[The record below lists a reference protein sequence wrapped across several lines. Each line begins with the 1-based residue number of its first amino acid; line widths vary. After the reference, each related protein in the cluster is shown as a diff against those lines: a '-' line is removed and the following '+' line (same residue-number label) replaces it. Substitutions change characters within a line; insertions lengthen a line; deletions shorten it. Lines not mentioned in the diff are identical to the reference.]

1 MAQMQSDEALIAQ
14 ALQGQQQS
22 YAQLVERYQHYV
34 FTLAV
39 RMVKNRE
46 EAAEVAQDSFLRAF
60 RYLSDFRGEAKFT
73 TWLYRIV
80 HSVALNHLRRSRL
93 DVLSI
98 DDTARPVTLPAAT
111 QPDAS
116 DSMELQERRQAIHL
130 AIQRLPPDDAEVI
143 TLFYLYENSLDEI
156 CQIMDL
162 TMTNAK
168 TKLFRARQ
176 RLKTILKTT
185 AARSAL

>member
-1 MAQMQSDEALIAQ
+1 MAQMQSDEALIAL

-60 RYLSDFRGEAKFT
+60 RYLSDFRGEAKFS

-80 HSVALNHLRRSRL
+80 HSVALNHLRRRRL

-98 DDTARPVTLPAAT
+98 DDTARPVTLPVAT

-162 TMTNAK
+162 TMTNA
-168 TKLFRARQ
+168 
-176 RLKTILKTT
+176 
-185 AARSAL
+185 